1 MGRCIRI
8 RRAHAAEENAVEAG
22 GADER
27 WWVHCWCGALNG
39 EYPTEAAADSAVHSH
54 PLSDRRCD
62 VVLKSPEP
70 PGLRSMPLFLLG
82 DESCT
87 GAAVD
92 QDLDG
97 QWQVTCHCAALD
109 SLRFPT
115 DEEAETAMD
124 EHLDAEDARARAL
137 FDQLAAETFNDRFP
151 RG

>member
-1 MGRCIRI
+1 M
-8 RRAHAAEENAVEAG
+8 
-22 GADER
+22 
-27 WWVHCWCGALNG
+27 
-39 EYPTEAAADSAVHSH
+39 
-54 PLSDRRCD
+54 
-62 VVLKSPEP
+62 VLKSPEP

-87 GAAVD
+87 GAAID

-124 EHLDAEDARARAL
+124 EHLDAENARARGL
-137 FDQLAAETFNDRFP
+137 FDQLAAENFNDRFP
-151 RG
+151 CAPRRYSPRTRHRSTSPSPPAPADPPWPCPPIS